1 MTRSTANKGKYR
13 MHQTPEQQATD
24 AAIPSEI
31 LSTLVHIG
39 TDIAQL
45 VAANPNAE
53 PDLLRKL
60 ALSKDAETRK
70 AVTTNANTPT
80 EVLVELAEEFPRQFI
95 DNLVLPFLLLENAN
109 FVVEISYW
117 TLLKLLRLYNLPD
130 FFLSA
135 AAKHHNFE
143 VLYLVA
149 KHHQT
154 PESALLEMARRSQ
167 YDVRLGLSIAQRENV
182 SEQVLV
188 TLAQYSA
195 LAVRLYLAKQ
205 DTTPHSI
212 LELLAETSEP
222 NLNFREEIHQKIAK
236 NPNTPLA
243 LVEKLLAQNDKK
255 VKQAITTRADLPNH
269 ILIELA
275 TDYRIH
281 AMNFLAQN
289 LHISA
294 TVLTQLASHPEL
306 RVRQMVA
313 SHPNTPQNILAEAAK
328 SAELYYYVAQ
338 NPSAPGDLLDDLAKH
353 NQNQISSAV
362 AVNPSTPGYV
372 LERIAQNRA
381 HDLSIAQH
389 PNATPQ
395 LLQQVL
401 WRLAI
406 DGRFNVRKYV
416 AKHPHTP
423 THILIAWVRKEP
435 LLRPWIAQN
444 PNIPEQ
450 ILEIL
455 ARDAST
461 QVRIAVASNPSTP
474 NHLLE
479 QLAACREVEV
489 RQTVASN
496 SNSSAH
502 ILEMLVKDW
511 QCSTFVAQNPS
522 TPTEVLEYLTRLS
535 GFSWLLMVHRNTT
548 VEMRQKLLSSLAKS
562 RLDSDR
568 LYASRHQNTPTE
580 VLIKL
585 TRDKN
590 LEVRNAA
597 LQTLKRQTI

>member
-1 MTRSTANKGKYR
+1 

-24 AAIPSEI
+24 AATSPEV
-31 LSTLVHIG
+31 LSTLVHLG

-53 PDLLRKL
+53 PDLLRQL
-60 ALSKDAETRK
+60 AVSQDSETRK
-70 AVTTNANTPT
+70 AVTTNPNTPT
-80 EVLVELAEEFPRQFI
+80 EVLLELAEEFPRQFI
-95 DNLVLPFLLLENAN
+95 DNSVFPFLLLENPN
-109 FVVEISYW
+109 FVTEISYW

-135 AAKHHNFE
+135 AARHHNFE

-154 PESALLEMARRSQ
+154 PESALSEMARRSQ

-182 SEQVLV
+182 SSEVLAI
-188 TLAQYSA
+188 LAQYSA
-195 LAVRLYLAKQ
+195 IAVRLHLAKHP
-205 DTTPHSI
+205 TTPHSI
-212 LELLAETSEP
+212 LEILSETSEP
-222 NLNFREEIHQKIAK
+222 NLSFREEIHQKIAK
-236 NPNTPLA
+236 NPNAPLA
-243 LVEKLLAQNDKK
+243 LVEKLLGQNDKK
-255 VKQAITTRADLPNH
+255 VKQAIASRADLPDR

-281 AMNFLAQN
+281 TMNYLAQN

-294 TVLTQLASHPEL
+294 TVLRQLASHPEV

-313 SHPNTPQNILAEAAK
+313 SHPNTPQDILVEAAK
-328 SAELYYYVAQ
+328 SVELYYYVAQ
-338 NPSAPGDLLDDLAKH
+338 NPSTPGNILDDLATH
-353 NQNQISSAV
+353 NQNQISGAI

-372 LERIAQNRA
+372 LERIAQNRT
-381 HDLSIAQH
+381 HDLLIAQH
-389 PNATPQ
+389 PNATPK

-406 DGRFNVRKYV
+406 DERFSVRKYV
-416 AKHPHTP
+416 AKHAHTP
-423 THILIAWVRKEP
+423 THILTAWVRKEP

-444 PNIPEQ
+444 PNIPVK

-455 ARDAST
+455 ARDTSV
-461 QVRIAVASNPSTP
+461 QVRIAVASNGSTP
-474 NHLLE
+474 SYLLE
-479 QLAACREVEV
+479 QLAKDREVEV

-496 SNSSAH
+496 SNSPANV
-502 ILEMLVKDW
+502 LEMLVRDW

-535 GFSWLLMVHRNTT
+535 GFSWLLMVHPNTT
-548 VEMRQKLLSSLAKS
+548 VEMRQRLLVALAKS

-580 VLIKL
+580 VLMEL
-585 TRDKN
+585 ARDKN

-597 LQTLKRQTI
+597 LQALKRQTM